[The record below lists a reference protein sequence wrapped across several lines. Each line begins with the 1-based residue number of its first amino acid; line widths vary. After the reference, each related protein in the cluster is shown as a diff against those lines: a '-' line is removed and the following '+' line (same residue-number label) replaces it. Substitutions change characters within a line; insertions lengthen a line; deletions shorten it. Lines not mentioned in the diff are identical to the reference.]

1 MTTAELTRLWVSRL
15 VVGEGLCPF
24 AHPVM
29 DSLAIRVD
37 ESDDLNK
44 VTESFMTLLAEVAD
58 ADPAE
63 LPTALF
69 VVPNTLQDFDE
80 YWNWAMICD
89 QLLQQMGHEGV
100 IQLATF
106 HPHYCFEGEDEDDL
120 SNFTNRS
127 PFPMLH
133 LIREADIE
141 AALASVAHP
150 EKIPERNQ
158 RHMRRIGIEGLLGL
172 MPELKATAVIRK

>member
-1 MTTAELTRLWVSRL
+1 MTAEALTHLWVSRL

-29 DSLAIRVD
+29 PQLAIRV
-37 ESDDLNK
+37 SDSSDLNQITK
-44 VTESFMTLLAEVAD
+44 EFMDLLAEVVD

-69 VVPNTLQDFDE
+69 VVPHALQDFDE

-89 QLLQQMGHEGV
+89 ELLQQMGHEGV

-106 HPHYCFEGEDEDDL
+106 HPQYCFEGEAPEDP

-127 PFPMLH
+127 PYPMLH
-133 LIREADIE
+133 LIREDDME
-141 AALASVAHP
+141 QALASVSHP
-150 EKIPERNQ
+150 ERIPERNQ
-158 RHMRRIGIEGLLGL
+158 RHLRRMGLDGLLEVI
-172 MPELKATAVIRK
+172 PELKHSDIFRP